1 MSSILMQNPII
12 SVCDNSIIT
21 KFCDSNSII
30 YSLIF
35 ILLIR

>member
-1 MSSILMQNPII
+1 MLMQNPIM

-30 YSLIF
+30 
-35 ILLIR
+35 LLSNIYTSN